1 MLFAVELYRRY
12 KDEGIFSNS
21 LMPGVIM
28 TNLARHMD
36 KNLVSKMAENPH
48 FKTIEQGAS
57 TTVWAAVAPELENQ
71 GGLYLEN
78 CGISKLN
85 SPDEMTQKRAKGKL
99 KIFVISYNQK
109 LLL

>member
-1 MLFAVELYRRY
+1 MLFAVELNRRY

-57 TTVWAAVAPELENQ
+57 TTVWAVVAPEFESK
-71 GGLYLEN
+71 GGIYLEN
-78 CGISKLN
+78 CEISHLL
-85 SPDEMTQKRAKGKL
+85 SPEVMAQNRAKGLILFKL
-99 KIFVISYNQK
+99 TK
-109 LLL
+109 